1 MLATWIRNWSGR
13 IWKDSKGNDFSEVLC
28 QGVGNIVALT
38 NWVLQKGQLF
48 LEVDS
53 EPGEGCASDTESL
66 LEEAQGHS

>member
-1 MLATWIRNWSGR
+1 M
-13 IWKDSKGNDFSEVLC
+13 
-28 QGVGNIVALT
+28 VALT

-53 EPGEGCASDTESL
+53 EPGEGCASETESL